1 MKMALVLI
9 PLICS
14 PGHLQEFEHLL
25 PMRYGK
31 GRKEFKMISI
41 ARASV
46 KMLLGYAVRA
56 EIDSNRA
63 YLRMAKRVKNPL
75 LREKFQIL
83 AFEEK
88 KHREVLEHLY
98 ESLYHGEEI
107 QVPDEVDEKLLP
119 SVRVKPSSTLVDI
132 LYQAMQAEKS
142 AENFY
147 AALGRRVRPPKK
159 KILDYLSKVEKSHY
173 LMLLSEYAMAQQFED
188 YGEKDI
194 DKVVT

>member
-1 MKMALVLI
+1 MT
-9 PLICS
+9 
-14 PGHLQEFEHLL
+14 
-25 PMRYGK
+25 
-31 GRKEFKMISI
+31 SI

-46 KMLLGYAVRA
+46 KSLLGYAIRA
-56 EIDSNRA
+56 EIDSNRV

-75 LREKFQIL
+75 LREKFQML

-98 ESLYHGEEI
+98 ENLYHGERIEI
-107 QVPDEVDEKLLP
+107 PDEVDEKLLP
-119 SVRVKPSSTLVDI
+119 AVRMKPSSTLVDI

-147 AALGRRVRPPKK
+147 AALAQRIRPPKK

-173 LMLLSEYAMAQQFED
+173 LMLQSEYAMAQQFED